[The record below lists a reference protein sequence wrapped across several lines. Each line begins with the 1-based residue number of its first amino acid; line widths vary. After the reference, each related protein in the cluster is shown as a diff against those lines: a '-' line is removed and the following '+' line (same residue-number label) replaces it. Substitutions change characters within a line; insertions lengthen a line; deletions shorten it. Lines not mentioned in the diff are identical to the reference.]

1 MPNAARA
8 MQFRRDYAVADITE
22 IEFVGVRDTVGSLG
36 IPVPFRG
43 TLGEREFLFH
53 DTEPSKIIQHARH
66 AVAIDENRVDFE
78 PTLWSDKPGLDLQQV
93 WFAGVHSDIG
103 GGYEE
108 RGLSD
113 CAGQWMIREAGK
125 YGLGFETHLANAV
138 VPNPEDTQHNERKGI
153 YRARKELV
161 RSVTGPVHK
170 TVKQRWLADAHGYQ
184 GKSKALRQMLDAVGG
199 DWSKIEVMRQASLKN
214 GSGLDTFWHCEVCM
228 MYRYLVIVFML
239 FGPQVF
245 AEPLS
250 LSVTKISL
258 DLAAETVDIKV
269 VELHESDEKKSNTV
283 TYRGIPLNV
292 LLQYLYPQQWNT
304 FEGEIYLYALD
315 GYFSIVDAEK
325 ARQGDA
331 YMTFARAD
339 GQPFTIDNSNQQ
351 ERGVPLAPFYLVWD
365 NLKKPELLTSNAYA
379 WPYQVFSIE
388 LVSDSMLKSL
398 LPQGASAEVEAG
410 FDGYKNNCLSCHK
423 IDGFGGNKF
432 GMDIR
437 QSIKGRSRE
446 ELYEWIDRPSTI
458 NKFTTMPPLD
468 PGVTGE
474 TRKQLINR
482 IIDYLQAI

>member
-1 MPNAARA
+1 
-8 MQFRRDYAVADITE
+8 
-22 IEFVGVRDTVGSLG
+22 
-36 IPVPFRG
+36 
-43 TLGEREFLFH
+43 
-53 DTEPSKIIQHARH
+53 
-66 AVAIDENRVDFE
+66 
-78 PTLWSDKPGLDLQQV
+78 
-93 WFAGVHSDIG
+93 
-103 GGYEE
+103 
-108 RGLSD
+108 
-113 CAGQWMIREAGK
+113 
-125 YGLGFETHLANAV
+125 
-138 VPNPEDTQHNERKGI
+138 
-153 YRARKELV
+153 
-161 RSVTGPVHK
+161 
-170 TVKQRWLADAHGYQ
+170 
-184 GKSKALRQMLDAVGG
+184 
-199 DWSKIEVMRQASLKN
+199 
-214 GSGLDTFWHCEVCM
+214 M

-250 LSVTKISL
+250 LSVTGISK

-269 VELHESDEKKSNTV
+269 IELHESGKEKTNAV
-283 TYRGIPLNV
+283 TYTGIPLDV
-292 LLQYLYPQQWNT
+292 LLQYLYPKQWKT
-304 FEGEIYLYALD
+304 FEGEIYFYALD

-339 GQPFTIDNSNQQ
+339 GQPFTVDNRNQPGQ
-351 ERGVPLAPFYLVWD
+351 DIPLAPFYLVWD

-388 LVSDSMLKSL
+388 LVSDAMLKSL
-398 LPQGASAEVEAG
+398 LPEGASAAVEAG

-446 ELYEWIDRPSTI
+446 ELYEWIDAPSAI
-458 NKFTTMPPLD
+458 NKFTTMPPFN

-474 TRKQLINR
+474 NRKQLINL